1 MYKVIASGSEANAV
15 IYHNSIM
22 VDCGV
27 PFSALKDNL
36 RSLKL
41 VLTTHMHADHF
52 RISTIKRLAKERPTL
67 RFGAC
72 EWMIEHMEGIKNVDF
87 YQIGKVYDY
96 GLFKIS
102 PVKLY
107 HDVENCGYRIFKDDT
122 KIFHATDTKHLKGIT
137 AKGYDLYSIEHN
149 YNEEVIRENIEN
161 DLSEGRYSYAIGAIN
176 SHLSEEQ
183 ASDFIFKNKGP
194 ECEIL
199 RLHESK
205 HNL

>member
-27 PFSALKDNL
+27 SFSALKNDIL
-36 RSLKL
+36 SLQL
-41 VLTTHMHADHF
+41 VLTTHVHADHF
-52 RISTIKRLAKERPTL
+52 KISTIKRLSKERPTL

-72 EWMIEHMEGIKNVDF
+72 EWMREHLEGIKNVDF
-87 YQIGKVYDY
+87 YKIGKVYDY
-96 GLFKIS
+96 GSFKIS
-102 PVKLY
+102 PFKLC
-107 HDVENCGYRIFKDDT
+107 HDVPNCGYRIWKNGT
-122 KIFHATDTKHLKGIT
+122 KIFHATDTEHLDGIT
-137 AKGYDLYSIEHN
+137 AKGYSVYAIEHN
-149 YNEEVIRENIEN
+149 YNDEVIYNNIEE
-161 DLSEGRYSYAIGAIN
+161 DRQSGRYSYAIGAIN
-176 SHLSEEQ
+176 SHLSEQQ
-183 ASDFIFKNKGP
+183 ASDFIFKNKGA